1 MYFSFYF
8 LYFFLS
14 SSLFSNKYFVIL
26 FFSFFNLYLFV
37 IKSKAHISSITIT
50 NSPNLPST
58 DSNVEGTN
66 KSLFRFE
73 YMPNLQV
80 LDITDCTGL
89 TEDID
94 LSTNTEI
101 LQVDASGTTV
111 NVILPANSKATKYE
125 LGIPTEIVIDS
136 PTVLQPNG
144 VTVDST
150 ASLDSLE
157 IKNIPN
163 NKTFAMFDKI
173 MEV

>member
-1 MYFSFYF
+1 
-8 LYFFLS
+8 
-14 SSLFSNKYFVIL
+14 
-26 FFSFFNLYLFV
+26 
-37 IKSKAHISSITIT
+37 
-50 NSPNLPST
+50 
-58 DSNVEGTN
+58 
-66 KSLFRFE
+66 
-73 YMPNLQV
+73 MPNLQV